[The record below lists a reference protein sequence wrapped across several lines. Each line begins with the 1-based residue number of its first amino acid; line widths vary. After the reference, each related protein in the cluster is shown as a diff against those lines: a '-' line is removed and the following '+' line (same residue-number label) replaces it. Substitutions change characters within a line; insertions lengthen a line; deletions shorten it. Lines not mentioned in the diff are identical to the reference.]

1 MDWPATGSAH
11 TDPEGGRPDSG
22 VAAEE
27 LFRLA
32 MQQSAVGMCLV
43 DAAGQFLSV
52 NAALCSFLG
61 RDEAWLLR
69 HSWQDLTDPEDLR
82 ADEVLAARLA
92 AGEIASYRLLRRGRR
107 PDGSLVWGDLT
118 VSELRGRDGVVRHF
132 IGQLADVTDR
142 VVAERRLAE
151 SEARYRMLAE
161 NASDIVLHIAT
172 DDRVEWVSPSVTAAL
187 GWDPQAL
194 VGRRLTDLV
203 HGEDAEPER
212 WGHGTELSGGV
223 PRLVEARFATADGG
237 WRWMADRRT
246 ALLDDAGEVLG
257 RIDALRDID
266 AEVQARQAL
275 SESQLHFRMLAENA
289 SDVVFEVAPDD
300 TFRWFSPS
308 VFHLLGWT
316 PEELIGR
323 TGAFLIEP
331 EDFAL
336 VVAAREHPRGGLISI
351 DELRFR
357 RRDGSTVWMSGLARE
372 IRDPDNTFSG
382 WVVGLR
388 DVEGLVLARERART
402 GQARLQATL
411 DSLLD
416 PHVLLQAVRDAA
428 GEVVDFSYAD
438 VNEAAC
444 LYNGTTRDQLVGSS
458 VVDRFPSAGSELV
471 DWYRESTESGPP
483 LILDD
488 YPDPHATLA
497 EDRHIEI
504 RAVRVDDAMSVTWRD
519 VTERQA
525 AALALADSEAHLRL
539 LVENATDV
547 VVRTTTTGVLDWVS
561 ASVSRVLGW
570 APEDL
575 VGKPVFALL
584 HPQDVAD
591 AGGAQDPS
599 ETPQPLSV
607 ECRMRT
613 AAGGYRWL
621 MCSSRPILGAHGEV
635 TGMVA
640 GWRDVDAEVCARQA
654 LTDADARYRLVAD
667 SVYDVVLRIRDG
679 RILWVSPSL
688 TRELGWA
695 PEDWIGHHIYEFL
708 LRDDQR
714 AMALDQVEAYAK
726 QTAVRRFQLRDRSGS
741 YHHVETHTREVRT
754 ETGEPDGL
762 VTTFRTIDAEV
773 RAEAE
778 LDRRVKLDDLTG
790 ALKRDAALE
799 GLSAIVSRVRRSPGQ
814 YTALAFCDVDD
825 FKGINDAHGHAGGD
839 DWLTAAARRIGE
851 TIRSVDILA
860 RMGGDEF
867 LVVLDGVH
875 DLAEATAIANKITSA
890 VSQPITIDGEPV
902 IATMS
907 VGVTLAG
914 PQEPVDAIINR
925 ADRAMY
931 KAKRAGRNQVIPVPG
946 PPQPDPP
953 TGRQAHHVAHAT
965 IAREP
970 TD

>member
-1 MDWPATGSAH
+1 
-11 TDPEGGRPDSG
+11 
-22 VAAEE
+22 
-27 LFRLA
+27 
-32 MQQSAVGMCLV
+32 MQQSAVGMGLV
-43 DAAGQFLSV
+43 DEVGRFLSV
-52 NAALCSFLG
+52 NAALCSILG
-61 RDEAWLLR
+61 RDEAWLLG

-82 ADEVLAARLA
+82 ADAMLARRLA
-92 AGEIASYRLLRRGRR
+92 AGEIPSYRLLRRCLR

-118 VSELRGRDGVVRHF
+118 VSELRGPDGVVRHF
-132 IGQLADVTDR
+132 MAQLTDVTDR

-161 NASDIVLHIAT
+161 NASDIV
-172 DDRVEWVSPSVTAAL
+172 
-187 GWDPQAL
+187 
-194 VGRRLTDLV
+194 
-203 HGEDAEPER
+203 
-212 WGHGTELSGGV
+212 
-223 PRLVEARFATADGG
+223 
-237 WRWMADRRT
+237 
-246 ALLDDAGEVLG
+246 
-257 RIDALRDID
+257 
-266 AEVQARQAL
+266 
-275 SESQLHFRMLAENA
+275 
-289 SDVVFEVAPDD
+289 FEVAPDD
-300 TFRWFSPS
+300 TFLWFSPS
-308 VFHLLGWT
+308 VFDVLGWT
-316 PEELIGR
+316 PEDLVGM
-323 TGAFLIEP
+323 TGAFLVHR
-331 EDFAL
+331 EDFAK
-336 VVAAREHPRGGLISI
+336 VVTARAHPRDGLTSL
-351 DELRFR
+351 DELRMR

-372 IRDPDNTFSG
+372 IRDPDNNFSG

-388 DVEGLVLARERART
+388 DVDSLVRARELARA

-416 PHVLLQAVRDAA
+416 PHVLLQAVRDPD
-428 GEVVDFSYAD
+428 GEVVDFIYAN

-444 LYNGTTRDQLVGSS
+444 LYNGTTREQLVGST
-458 VVDRFPSAGSELV
+458 VLTQLPRGASELV
-471 DWYRESTESGPP
+471 DWYRESTEWGPP
-483 LILDD
+483 VILDD
-488 YPDPHATLA
+488 YPDPHAPPG
-497 EDRHIEI
+497 EDRRIEI
-504 RAVRVDDAMSVTWRD
+504 RAVRVEDALSVTWRD

-547 VVRTTTTGVLDWVS
+547 VMRTTTAGVLDWVS
-561 ASVSRVLGW
+561 SSVSRVLGW

-575 VGKPVFALL
+575 IGEPVSALL
-584 HPQDVAD
+584 HPEDVAD
-591 AGGAQDPS
+591 AAGAHEPWETGQPS
-599 ETPQPLSV
+599 SV
-607 ECRMRT
+607 ECRIRT

-640 GWRDVDAEVCARQA
+640 GWRDVDAEVCTRQA

-679 RILWVSPSL
+679 QILWVSPSL

-708 LRDDQR
+708 LPEDKR

-726 QTAVRRFQLRDRSGS
+726 QTTLRRIQLRDQDGR

-754 ETGEPDGL
+754 DAGEPDGL

-773 RAEAE
+773 FAEAE

-790 ALKRDAALE
+790 ALKRDAAMA
-799 GLSAIVSRVRRSPGQ
+799 GLSALMSRVRRTPGQ

-825 FKGINDAHGHAGGD
+825 FKAINDAHGHIGGD
-839 DWLTAAARRIGE
+839 QWLAAAARRIAE

-867 LVVLDGVH
+867 LIVLDGVH
-875 DLAEATAIANKITSA
+875 DLAEATAIANKITTA
-890 VSQPITIDGEPV
+890 VSQPLTIDGAPV

-907 VGVTLAG
+907 VGVTLAD
-914 PQEPVDAIINR
+914 PKEPIDAIINR

-946 PPQPDPP
+946 PAPGH
-953 TGRQAHHVAHAT
+953 TQA
-965 IAREP
+965 IPRL
-970 TD
+970 DSQSR